1 MKRII
6 ALLIAALMLAAVAV
20 PTLAADSKENP
31 VIYTVDVSSQNDS
44 RGTVLKVIN
53 TDGTVTLTA
62 SPITNEFTKWVITGE
77 YEFVSGTLTDKVIT
91 IKPLSDIKAVAEF
104 NGAKIEGSPETGT
117 STVAV
122 LALLALLSM
131 GVMAYTGKRICD

>member
-6 ALLIAALMLAAVAV
+6 ALLIAALMLVAVAV
-20 PTLAADSKENP
+20 PTFAADSKENP
-31 VIYTVDVSSQNDS
+31 PIYEVKASSHDVN
-44 RGTVLKVIN
+44 RGTVLEVVN
-53 TDGTVTLTA
+53 ADGTVTLTA
-62 SPITNEFTKWVITGE
+62 SSITNEFTKWVISGE
-77 YEFVSGTLTDKVIT
+77 YEIVSGSLTDKVIT
-91 IKPLSDIKAVAEF
+91 IRPLSNINAEAEF
-104 NGAKIEGSPETGT
+104 EGEKIERSPGTGT